1 MQRCGD
7 LMQRESLLTVAS
19 HRHKTAELAMVLGE
33 CLEEVSRIT
42 GSVAH
47 LYKNM
52 EIGPQPGNFRLDV
65 QSFDAMFEPLI
76 SATGAVQVGQ
86 SQRSN

>member
-19 HRHKTAELAMVLGE
+19 HRHKTSELVMVLGE

-42 GSVAH
+42 GSTAH
-47 LYKNM
+47 LYKNL
-52 EIGPQPGNFRLDV
+52 EVGP
-65 QSFDAMFEPLI
+65 
-76 SATGAVQVGQ
+76 
-86 SQRSN
+86 